1 VVFVAVEV
9 LSFRDLIE
17 GGIISRLSKFVIVV
31 DVGREGVDSPSYGNV
46 IAVV

>member
-9 LSFRDLIE
+9 PNFKDLIKSRLT
-17 GGIISRLSKFVIVV
+17 SRLSKFVIVV
-31 DVGREGVDSPSYGNV
+31 DVGRESIDSPSYGNA